1 MKPKEAQRL
10 IRLKATLEKDL
21 NDLSQLQ
28 KEWRGYDG
36 TESSVIDEAKHI
48 LQWTQKR

>member
-21 NDLSQLQ
+21 KDLSQLQ
-28 KEWRGYDG
+28 KEKDKLGIED
-36 TESSVIDEAKHI
+36 S
-48 LQWTQKR
+48 QKIGG